1 MCRKTQQILVSS
13 LETKTK
19 ELASSNMFF
28 GSIKVLFS
36 MIMELYT
43 SNPSPSSSG
52 PRKTKFWRLSEATRL
67 GAEMS
72 TRLGVGSR
80 KIEKCRVTL
89 PKTITKACIS
99 PELIFGMS
107 GVPVSER
114 NEDNVTRMFWDTLH
128 DLTPKVNLYIPRK
141 INKNPYLYR
150 KINKNSYQIE
160 WFVRKLVQEPLL
172 SNPR

>member
-1 MCRKTQQILVSS
+1 MCRKKKKKTDLSNLKPERKSWYLQTCFLAVLRSYFQWSWSFTLQIGPNHLRA
-13 LETKTK
+13 K
-19 ELASSNMFF
+19 E
-28 GSIKVLFS
+28 KR
-36 MIMELYT
+36 T
-43 SNPSPSSSG
+43 
-52 PRKTKFWRLSEATRL
+52 WRLSEATRL

-72 TRLGVGSR
+72 TRLGVGIR

-89 PKTITKACIS
+89 PKTITKACPP

-128 DLTPKVNLYIPRK
+128 DLTPKVNLCIPRK

-150 KINKNSYQIE
+150 KN
-160 WFVRKLVQEPLL
+160 L
-172 SNPR
+172 

>member
-1 MCRKTQQILVSS
+1 
-13 LETKTK
+13 
-19 ELASSNMFF
+19 MFF
-28 GSIKVLFS
+28 GSVKVLFS

-43 SNPSPSSSG
+43 SNRSPSSSG

-72 TRLGVGSR
+72 TRLGVGIR

-89 PKTITKACIS
+89 PKTITKACPP
-99 PELIFGMS
+99 PELIFGMW
-107 GVPVSER
+107 GFARWVPVSER
-114 NEDNVTRMFWDTLH
+114 NEENITRMFWDTFH

-141 INKNPYLYR
+141 INENPYLYR
-150 KINKNSYQIE
+150 KINKKSYQIE